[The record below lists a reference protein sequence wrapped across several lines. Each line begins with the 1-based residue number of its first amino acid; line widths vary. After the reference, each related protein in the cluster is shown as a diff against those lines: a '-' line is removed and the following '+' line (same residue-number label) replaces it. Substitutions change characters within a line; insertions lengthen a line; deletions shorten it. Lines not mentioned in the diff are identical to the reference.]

1 VGSIPT
7 PGSVADLSD
16 LPSARAFTWHDG
28 DRLVVFREGSLA
40 EAMEILA
47 GHDWSHFE
55 LLTTSRAL
63 ATAPI
68 ELPEAAAAVH
78 EVPPGRVADVSGPIL
93 DQVTTPTLV
102 ALGGGRVIDVA
113 KAIAAVRGGRVA
125 AIPTTLSGAEM
136 TRIHR
141 LPAGHEAPH
150 LVRPAV
156 VIADPGPMTELDE
169 APLRATAMNALAHGA
184 EALYGP
190 VTNPVAQLASLRGAE
205 LIAQSLDQAE
215 DGRDRNALALGA
227 LLCAHGVDSA
237 GLGPHHAVCQ
247 ELVRVMGIP
256 HAETNATMLPRTMEM
271 MRPRFPEALDAL
283 AESLGTSQKKLAG
296 RLEQLGGGARRLSD
310 LGAQTERIEA
320 AVDAIH
326 GRIGSAPIPDPP
338 GPDAIRGLIEAAW

>member
-1 VGSIPT
+1 VA
-7 PGSVADLSD
+7 SVSD
-16 LPSARAFTWHDG
+16 LPNASAFTWHDG
-28 DRLVVFREGSLA
+28 DRLVVFREGAL
-40 EAMEILA
+40 EQAMEILA
-47 GHDWSHFE
+47 RHDWGHFE

-68 ELPEAAAAVH
+68 ELAGAAAAVH
-78 EVPPGRVADVSGPIL
+78 EVPPGRVVDVSAPIL

-102 ALGGGRVIDVA
+102 ALGGGRVIDAA

-190 VTNPVAQLASLRGAE
+190 ATNPVAQLASLRGAE
-205 LIAQSLDQAE
+205 LIAGSLDQSE

-227 LLCAHGVDSA
+227 LLCAYGVDSA
-237 GLGPHHAVCQ
+237 GLGPHHAICQ

-256 HAETNATMLPRTMEM
+256 HAETNATMLPRVMGT
-271 MRPRFPEALDAL
+271 MRPRFPDPLEALAG
-283 AESLGTSQKKLAG
+283 SLGATPDELVG
-296 RLEQLGGGARRLSD
+296 RLEQLGGGPRRLSD
-310 LGAQTERIEA
+310 LGAETERIEA

-326 GRIGSAPIPDPP
+326 SRIGSAPIPDPP
-338 GPDAIRGLIEAAW
+338 EPDEIRALIESAW